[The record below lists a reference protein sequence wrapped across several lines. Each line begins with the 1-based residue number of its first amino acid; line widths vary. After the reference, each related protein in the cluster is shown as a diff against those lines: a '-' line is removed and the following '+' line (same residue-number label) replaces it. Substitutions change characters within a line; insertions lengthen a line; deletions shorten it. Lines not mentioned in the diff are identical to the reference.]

1 MKEIAKILEEL
12 RAHPEA
18 RDLMN
23 AKADAKGTED
33 EARLYGEIAS
43 RLGYEAGTQ
52 EFLDYISGTGEALRQ
67 RTDAAAESI
76 RELPE
81 EELAEAA
88 GGADHKNCY
97 DTYKDKEN
105 CWWTD
110 GCDVI
115 HENYKGYQCKRNNE
129 CSNRPHY
136 VCKTGDFCAMHL
148 ESFG

>member
-52 EFLDYISGTGEALRQ
+52 EFLDYISGTGEADQSR
-67 RTDAAAESI
+67 RTFMRSLSCSGT
-76 RELPE
+76 LP
-81 EELAEAA
+81 LSL
-88 GGADHKNCY
+88 DS
-97 DTYKDKEN
+97 
-105 CWWTD
+105 
-110 GCDVI
+110 
-115 HENYKGYQCKRNNE
+115 R
-129 CSNRPHY
+129 
-136 VCKTGDFCAMHL
+136 
-148 ESFG
+148 